1 MAHLPPALCPQG
13 VNSKTFT
20 PPPKSLTVSEICDWH
35 YKHSESHTLYIY
47 VDQVNDEVI
56 SVTWKTAVQGI
67 YRISHFVTQ
76 NVQAL
81 KTSELRPTIGLC
93 STSGKEPLHLM
104 ALADIWKDSFT
115 YLLSTLGI
123 MRAGYPVF
131 LISPYSSPAAL
142 KHLIETS
149 GVSMIL
155 TNTDDLALH
164 LKLSSAVAAVNNNV
178 QTAIISQ
185 LQWSQIYSSQT
196 PVEEGPIMPPHDLE
210 SASVI
215 LHSSGEYFSS

>member
-1 MAHLPPALCPQG
+1 MAHLPALCPQG
-13 VNSKTFT
+13 LNSKTFT

-35 YKHSESHTLYIY
+35 YKHSESHTLYIH
-47 VDQVNDEVI
+47 VDQATDEVT
-56 SVTWKTAVQGI
+56 SVPWKTAVQGI

-81 KTSELRPTIGLC
+81 ETSELRPTIGLC
-93 STSGKEPLHLM
+93 STS
-104 ALADIWKDSFT
+104 DSFT
-115 YLLSTLGI
+115 YLLSILGI

-131 LISPYSSPAAL
+131 LISPYSSLAAL

-164 LKLSSAVAAVNNNV
+164 SKLYSAVVAVNNNV

-185 LQWSQIYSSQT
+185 LQWSQIFSSQT
-196 PVEEGPIMPPHDLE
+196 PVEGGPIVPPYDLE

-215 LHSSGEYFSS
+215 LHSSGQYFLS

>member
-1 MAHLPPALCPQG
+1 
-13 VNSKTFT
+13 
-20 PPPKSLTVSEICDWH
+20 
-35 YKHSESHTLYIY
+35 
-47 VDQVNDEVI
+47 
-56 SVTWKTAVQGI
+56 
-67 YRISHFVTQ
+67 
-76 NVQAL
+76 L

-93 STSGKEPLHLM
+93 STSGKEPLHIVE

-115 YLLSTLGI
+115 YLLSILGI

-149 GVSMIL
+149 GVSMTL

-164 LKLSSAVAAVNNNV
+164 SKLSSVVVAVNNSV

-185 LQWSQIYSSQT
+185 LQWSQIFSSQT
-196 PVEEGPIMPPHDLE
+196 PVEEGPIMPPYDLE

-215 LHSSGEYFSS
+215 LHSSGEYFLS

>member
-1 MAHLPPALCPQG
+1 
-13 VNSKTFT
+13 
-20 PPPKSLTVSEICDWH
+20 
-35 YKHSESHTLYIY
+35 
-47 VDQVNDEVI
+47 
-56 SVTWKTAVQGI
+56 
-67 YRISHFVTQ
+67 
-76 NVQAL
+76 
-81 KTSELRPTIGLC
+81 
-93 STSGKEPLHLM
+93 
-104 ALADIWKDSFT
+104 
-115 YLLSTLGI
+115 